1 MLDLIRNF
9 FRNNNYSGYERNI
22 VSSNQIL
29 IIALSIISFILI
41 IYIIANLGMITAKIA
56 IGIVKFLTLG
66 FFPILI
72 FIIVLALFIKR
83 LK

>member
-29 IIALSIISFILI
+29 IIALSIISFLLI
-41 IYIIANLGMITAKIA
+41 IYIIANLGMITSKITL
-56 IGIVKFLTLG
+56 GIVKSLTLG
-66 FFPILI
+66 FPILI
-72 FIIVLALFIKR
+72 FIIALALFIKR

>member
-41 IYIIANLGMITAKIA
+41 IYIIANLGMITSKIA
-56 IGIVKFLTLG
+56 LGIVKSLTLG
-66 FFPILI
+66 FPILI
-72 FIIVLALFIKR
+72 FIIALALFIKR